1 MSSATS
7 RHLRS
12 SARWSAL
19 LTIGGYAL
27 IIFALGYAMVQLD
40 EEPNEEN
47 VTVTATSIPPESSIS
62 PRPTA
67 DPDQSNE
74 TEIALAQAQDEIR
87 VLQTQ
92 LAEFSR
98 SPSDV
103 TALQEEIATLRA
115 ENDVLSQRVAE
126 LSNPSNPIVN

>member
-1 MSSATS
+1 M
-7 RHLRS
+7 
-12 SARWSAL
+12 